1 MTTFGTPHR
10 HLPSCGSTNDVARDW
25 ARDADQPAPT
35 GALVTSDFQT
45 QGRGQRGREW
55 SAGVGESALLSY
67 IYLPAPTSEIR
78 ELGLLTALAVADALA
93 LGTSLQPQIKW
104 PNDILLDNHK
114 AAGILV
120 EAADGVVILGIGV
133 NVNQEHFPGSEGF
146 VYPPTSLRL
155 ATGQPQQV
163 ALICTAVSQALSRW
177 EGVWLNGGFL
187 PIIEEC
193 RRRLAFGARVR
204 RGSEHA
210 ALTGL
215 TGDGFAEVRLP
226 DGTFAV
232 WSTVD

>member
-1 MTTFGTPHR
+1 MTIFGTPHR
-10 HLPSCGSTNDVARDW
+10 HLSQCGSTNDEARDW
-25 ARDADQPAPT
+25 ARDAAQPAPS
-35 GALVTSDFQT
+35 GAVVTSDFQT

-55 SAGVGESALLSY
+55 SAGSGESALLSY
-67 IYLPAPTSEIR
+67 IYLPVPKSEVR
-78 ELGLLTALAVADALA
+78 ELGLVVALAVADALQ

-104 PNDILLDNHK
+104 PNDILLDDHK

-120 EAADGVVILGIGV
+120 EAADGIVILGIGV

-163 ALICTAVSQALSRW
+163 AAICAAVSQALSRW
-177 EGVWLNGGFL
+177 EGVWQHTGFM

-193 RRRLAFGARVR
+193 RRRLAIGAKVR

-215 TGDGFAEVRLP
+215 TDDGFAEVRLP

>member
-10 HLPSCGSTNDVARDW
+10 HLPSCSSTNDAARDW
-25 ARDADQPAPT
+25 ARDPVQPAPT

-55 SAGVGESALLSY
+55 SAGIGESALLSY
-67 IYLPAPTSEIR
+67 IYLPTPTSEIR
-78 ELGLLTALAVADALA
+78 QLGLVTALAVADALQ

-104 PNDILLDNHK
+104 PNDILLDDHK

-120 EAADGVVILGIGV
+120 EAAEDIVILGIGV
-133 NVNQEHFPGSEGF
+133 NVNQEHFPGSEQF
-146 VYPPTSLRL
+146 AYPPTSLRL

-163 ALICTAVSQALSRW
+163 AAICAALSQALTRW
-177 EGVWLNGGFL
+177 EEVWLNTGFT

-193 RRRLAFGARVR
+193 RRRLALGARVR

-215 TGDGFAEVRLP
+215 TDDGFAEVRLP